1 VPGAEGAGVREKFV
15 EAWHGPHDL
24 REFLGEPDFPLGQ
37 GVVRAGRSARV
48 PREQFLVETGR
59 HGRARKTS

>member
-1 VPGAEGAGVREKFV
+1 MARTISVSFSASLISRWGR
-15 EAWHGPHDL
+15 
-24 REFLGEPDFPLGQ
+24 